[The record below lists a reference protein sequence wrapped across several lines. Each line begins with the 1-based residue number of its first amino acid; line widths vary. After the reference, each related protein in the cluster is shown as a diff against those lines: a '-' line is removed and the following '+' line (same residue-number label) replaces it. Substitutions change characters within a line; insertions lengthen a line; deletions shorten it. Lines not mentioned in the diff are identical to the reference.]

1 MCGFLVQF
9 SQKNDDFN
17 HFEEAIYLLNNRGPD
32 VQDIKKI
39 RKNINLDLKDYPYLI

>member
-17 HFEEAIYLLNNRGPD
+17 HFEEANDLFNRIGNENFYGIGRAL
-32 VQDIKKI
+32 VRELALSQI
-39 RKNINLDLKDYPYLI
+39 